1 MALSLQVLGE
11 ILVFAGFFA
20 FSEKKLDKLT
30 IHSYN
35 MTNFR

>member
-20 FSEKKLDKLT
+20 FPEKKLGLNEKVISGL
-30 IHSYN
+30 
-35 MTNFR
+35 